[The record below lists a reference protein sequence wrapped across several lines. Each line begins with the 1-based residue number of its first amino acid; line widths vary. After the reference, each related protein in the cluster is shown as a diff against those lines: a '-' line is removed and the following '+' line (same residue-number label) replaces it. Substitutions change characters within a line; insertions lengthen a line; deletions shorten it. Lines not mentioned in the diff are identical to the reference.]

1 MLLMGKRI
9 KTGQTGAPGGLVV
22 KDPGWTLLWLW
33 LLLWH
38 GFDPSPRSFC
48 MPQAHSTGTV

>member
-38 GFDPSPRSFC
+38 GFDP
-48 MPQAHSTGTV
+48 